1 MLFKALKKLFGS
13 SSASVAEKE
22 TCSEHGNRP
31 CACAGQEAAS
41 VNSGCSVKISDLE
54 DFVTYVVKNLVDAPE
69 EVKVETVVEAGNKT
83 IRISCR
89 KDDTGKI
96 IGKKGKTIIALRALV
111 AGAAGRM
118 QDRVSVEV
126 AD

>member
-13 SSASVAEKE
+13 SSAPAAEKNSG
-22 TCSEHGNRP
+22 SEHGKCSCNEHDSA
-31 CACAGQEAAS
+31 ACG
-41 VNSGCSVKISDLE
+41 SGHSVKISDLE

-69 EVKVETVVEAGNKT
+69 EVKVETVVVAGNKT

>member
-1 MLFKALKKLFGS
+1 MLFDAIKRLFSSDKK
-13 SSASVAEKE
+13 SADCSKE
-22 TCSEHGNRP
+22 EHGKG
-31 CACAGQEAAS
+31 CCCTSEKKEAAS
-41 VNSGCSVKISDLE
+41 TVKLSDLE
-54 DFVTYVVKNLVDAPE
+54 DFVSYVVKNLVDAPE
-69 EVKVETVVEAGNKT
+69 EVKVETVVENSAKT

>member
-13 SSASVAEKE
+13 SSAPAAEKKSGSE
-22 TCSEHGNRP
+22 HGKCSCSCSEHDT
-31 CACAGQEAAS
+31 AAGG
-41 VNSGCSVKISDLE
+41 SGRSVKISDLE

>member
-1 MLFKALKKLFGS
+1 MLFEAIKKLFG
-13 SSASVAEKE
+13 AGKE
-22 TCSEHGNRP
+22 TAADSKVEHGKSCTCK
-31 CACAGQEAAS
+31 CADKKEAAAS
-41 VNSGCSVKISDLE
+41 TVKLSDLE
-54 DFVTYVVKNLVDAPE
+54 DFVSYVVKNLVDAPE
-69 EVKVETVVEAGNKT
+69 EVKVETVVENNAKT

>member
-13 SSASVAEKE
+13 SSAVAEKDS
-22 TCSEHGNRP
+22 CSEHGNS
-31 CACAGQEAAS
+31 CCGQDTAS
-41 VNSGCSVKISDLE
+41 ANSGRSVKISDLE

>member
-1 MLFKALKKLFGS
+1 MLFKAFKKLFGS
-13 SSASVAEKE
+13 SSASTAEKE
-22 TCSEHGNRP
+22 PVSEHGKTS
-31 CACAGQEAAS
+31 CGCAGSDSAS
-41 VNSGCSVKISDLE
+41 AGSGRSVKISDLE

>member
-1 MLFKALKKLFGS
+1 MLFEAIRKLFG
-13 SSASVAEKE
+13 AEKKCAE
-22 TCSEHGNRP
+22 SSKMEHGSK
-31 CACAGQEAAS
+31 CMCKEKDKK
-41 VNSGCSVKISDLE
+41 NSSGSTVKLSDLE
-54 DFVTYVVKNLVDAPE
+54 DFVSYVVKNLVDAPE
-69 EVKVETVVEAGNKT
+69 EVKVETVIENDAKT
-83 IRISCR
+83 IRITCR

>member
-1 MLFKALKKLFGS
+1 MLFEAIRKLFGGGKKCAGDSKVERGS
-13 SSASVAEKE
+13 S
-22 TCSEHGNRP
+22 
-31 CACAGQEAAS
+31 CACKSKNNASAGT
-41 VNSGCSVKISDLE
+41 VKLSDLE
-54 DFVTYVVKNLVDAPE
+54 DFVSYVVKNLVDAPE
-69 EVKVETVVEAGNKT
+69 EVKVETIVENNAKT

-89 KDDTGKI
+89 KNDTGKI

>member
-1 MLFKALKKLFGS
+1 MLFEAIRKLFGGSKKCAGDSKMERGS
-13 SSASVAEKE
+13 S
-22 TCSEHGNRP
+22 
-31 CACAGQEAAS
+31 CACKGKEKNNASAGT
-41 VNSGCSVKISDLE
+41 VKLSDLE
-54 DFVTYVVKNLVDAPE
+54 DFVSYVVKNLVDAPE
-69 EVKVETVVEAGNKT
+69 EVKVETIVENNAKT

>member
-1 MLFKALKKLFGS
+1 MLFDAIKRLFSSDKK
-13 SSASVAEKE
+13 SAEASKE
-22 TCSEHGNRP
+22 EHGKG
-31 CACAGQEAAS
+31 CCCTSEKKEAAS
-41 VNSGCSVKISDLE
+41 TVKLSDLE
-54 DFVTYVVKNLVDAPE
+54 DFVSYVVKNLVDAPE
-69 EVKVETVVEAGNKT
+69 EVKVETVVENSAKT

-111 AGAAGRM
+111 DGAAGRM

>member
-1 MLFKALKKLFGS
+1 MLFEAIRKLFGGGKKDAGGS
-13 SSASVAEKE
+13 EKCDSA
-22 TCSEHGNRP
+22 CSCRS
-31 CACAGQEAAS
+31 AGKKGAGA
-41 VNSGCSVKISDLE
+41 GTVKLTDLE
-54 DFVTYVVKNLVDAPE
+54 DFVSYVVKNLVDAPE
-69 EVKVETVVEAGNKT
+69 EVKVETVVENNAKI

>member
-1 MLFKALKKLFGS
+1 MLFEAIKKLFCADKKAAENSKVEHGRS
-13 SSASVAEKE
+13 CACKSMDKKDASAS
-22 TCSEHGNRP
+22 N
-31 CACAGQEAAS
+31 
-41 VNSGCSVKISDLE
+41 VKLSDLE
-54 DFVTYVVKNLVDAPE
+54 DFVSYVVKNLVDAPE
-69 EVKVETVVEAGNKT
+69 EVKVETVVENNAKT